1 MLTGGKR
8 YIGCCVVGQSL
19 DGPVPVQ
26 QHFCNMLLDTLFLG
40 ARDGPLKASSRR
52 GGVGWSCWGRRPCGG
67 DCWPW
72 GTGQKSGWHLS
83 RTSHLKRFYETQW
96 PHSKQRIQ
104 SVQFDISSHTYTTTI
119 KMTDSPCSNCP
130 HVHYSPS
137 LLPSP
142 TPSQG
147 FPGDAGGKEHACQ
160 CRRRKGHSFNP
171 WVGKIPWRRARQP
184 TPVFLPEESYRTEDP
199 SRLQFTGSQSRT

>member
-147 FPGDAGGKEHACQ
+147 FTPMTVPDLLRGVVFVSEDSPFPMPSHVSGRVMRAPGSKTSLSPP
-160 CRRRKGHSFNP
+160 KKLP
-171 WVGKIPWRRARQP
+171 WGWVEG
-184 TPVFLPEESYRTEDP
+184 VMS
-199 SRLQFTGSQSRT
+199 